1 MSFDA
6 RLLSGIGV
14 MIAVVDR
21 GGFARAGDELGLTPS
36 GVSCAIAR
44 LEAQLGVRLFHRT
57 PRLVELT
64 EEGRRFHAEV
74 SPLLAAIQDAAEG
87 AGAAAVNVRG
97 RLKVNTDPW
106 FARVIL
112 APRLPELLRL
122 HPELQLEFVVS
133 NHREEM
139 MHGGVDVAV
148 RFGSPPDS
156 AMIARKLL
164 ETRVVTCAAAAYLA
178 RRGIPQSPADV
189 VQHDVLLFRDPET
202 GRPFPWEFHRA
213 GETVTTRVKGRV
225 VIDDP
230 SAALA
235 ACEAGG
241 GLFQSFESG
250 LAPWLS
256 DGRLAQVLTDWAEER
271 FPLYALYPSRRQ
283 TPAKVRAF
291 LDFVGRICGMEAAP
305 GLPMHPAPER
315 RQDG

>member
-1 MSFDA
+1 MGFDA

-14 MIAVVDR
+14 MIAVVDH
-21 GGFARAGDELGLTPS
+21 GGFARAGDELGLTAS
-36 GVSCAIAR
+36 GVSRAIAR
-44 LEAQLGVRLFHRT
+44 LEARVGVRLFHRT

-74 SPLLAAIQDAAEG
+74 SPLLVAIQEAAED
-87 AGAAAVNVRG
+87 AGAASASVRG

-112 APRLPELLRL
+112 APHLPEFLRL
-122 HPELQLEFVVS
+122 HPELQLELEVS

-139 MHGGVDVAV
+139 LHGAVDVAV
-148 RFGSPPDS
+148 RFGSPPD
-156 AMIARKLL
+156 AAVIARKLL
-164 ETRVVTCAAAAYLA
+164 DTRIVTCAAPAYLA
-178 RRGIPQSPADV
+178 RRGTPERPADV
-189 VQHDVLLFRDPET
+189 AQHDVLQFRNPET
-202 GRPFPWEFHRA
+202 GRPFSWEFHRA
-213 GETVTTRVKGRV
+213 GEVVETRVTGRV
-225 VIDDP
+225 VMDDP

-235 ACEAGG
+235 ACEAGC
-241 GLFQSFESG
+241 GLFQSFELG

-256 DGRLAQVLTDWAEER
+256 DGRLTQVLTDWADEH

-305 GLPMHPAPER
+305 SC
-315 RQDG
+315 

>member
-1 MSFDA
+1 MSVDA

-14 MIAVVDR
+14 MVAVVDQ

-36 GVSCAIAR
+36 GVSRAIAR
-44 LEAQLGVRLFHRT
+44 LEAQLQVRLFHRT
-57 PRLVELT
+57 PRRVELT

-74 SPLLAAIQDAAEG
+74 SPLLAAIRDAAED
-87 AGAAAVNVRG
+87 AGSATATVRG

-122 HPELQLEFVVS
+122 HPELQLEFVIS

-148 RFGSPPDS
+148 RFGSPPNA

-164 ETRVVTCAAAAYLA
+164 ETRIVTCAAPAYLA
-178 RRGIPQSPADV
+178 RRGTPQSPADV
-189 VQHDVLLFRDPET
+189 AQHDVLLFRNPET
-202 GRPFPWEFHRA
+202 GRPFPWKFHRA
-213 GETVTTRVKGRV
+213 GSVVETKVAGRV
-225 VIDDP
+225 VMDDP

-235 ACEAGG
+235 ACEAGS
-241 GLFQSFESG
+241 GLFQSFELG
-250 LAPWLS
+250 LAPWLR
-256 DGRLAQVLTDWAEER
+256 DGRLTQVLTDWADER
-271 FPLYALYPSRRQ
+271 FPLYAFYPSRRQ

-291 LDFVGRICGMEAAP
+291 LDFVGRICRTDAAP
-305 GLPMHPAPER
+305 GS
-315 RQDG
+315 